1 MKHGTFKPAI
11 TGKTALVLIL
21 AVLSLNAGAQSV
33 DFSKTLRTIDERSN
47 FMGKDFSAKVKLV
60 TEDPEKA
67 TDTKVARSFRR
78 DREDTF
84 LMLFLEPEHQLGQGY
99 LKVEDSLWFY
109 DPESRKFT
117 HTSMKENFQGTDA
130 KNSDFGQSSLATDY
144 RIASSAEGKLGAF
157 DVWLLDL
164 EAVNN
169 EVTYPFKRLSVSKK
183 DGFLLK
189 SEDYSLS
196 KRLLRT
202 SYYTSY
208 VKLGDSYIADSVQ
221 YVDALVK
228 GKKTKITITEASIEP
243 LPDSVFTKAY
253 VERVNR

>member
-1 MKHGTFKPAI
+1 MKHGTFNFFTPM
-11 TGKTALVLIL
+11 KTAFVLMI
-21 AVLSLNAGAQSV
+21 AVLSFDAGAQTV
-33 DFSKTLRTIDERSN
+33 DFSKTLKTIDDRSN
-47 FMGKDFSAKVKLV
+47 FYGKDFSAKVKLV

-78 DREDTF
+78 DRSDTF
-84 LMLFLEPEHQLGQGY
+84 LMLFLEPENQLGQGY

-130 KNSDFGQSSLATDY
+130 KNSDFGQSSLAADY
-144 RIASSAEGKLGAF
+144 QVAASSEGKLGAF
-157 DVWLLDL
+157 EVWLLDL

-169 EVTYPFKRLSVSKK
+169 EVTYPFKKLSVSKK

-228 GKKTKITITEASIEP
+228 GKKTKITITEASIDP